1 MMPGYLEDRQI
12 EEIKM
17 RKTIGQG
24 MLLLSTLAG
33 MVIGLTAYT
42 DSTDR
47 FVETT
52 GGEHLAALALM
63 IVFGLAMLAFA
74 VLAILTATEVVVTVK
89 TANADATRERDRRTA
104 LDRMSDL
111 TIR

>member
-1 MMPGYLEDRQI
+1 MS
-12 EEIKM
+12 
-17 RKTIGQG
+17 KTIGQG

-47 FVETT
+47 FAGTT

-63 IVFGLAMLAFA
+63 IVFGIAMLAFA
-74 VLAILTATEVVVTVK
+74 ILALLTATQVVVTVK
-89 TANADATRERDRRTA
+89 NANDDATHERDRRTA

-111 TIR
+111 SAR